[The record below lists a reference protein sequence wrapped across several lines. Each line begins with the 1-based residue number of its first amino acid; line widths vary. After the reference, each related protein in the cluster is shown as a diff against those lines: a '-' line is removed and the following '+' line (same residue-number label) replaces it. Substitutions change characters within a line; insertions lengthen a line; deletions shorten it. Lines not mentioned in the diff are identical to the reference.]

1 MARLEWDKSGERIY
15 ETGDKNLALY
25 VMNDDGTYRKG
36 KEWNGL
42 TSISETPSG
51 AEATDLWADDIKYA
65 VMRSSEQYGGT
76 IEAYQSPIEFD
87 ECDGSITNNGVS
99 VRQQKRRAFGLSYVT
114 TVGND
119 VQLNDYGEK
128 LHLVYNATANP
139 SDRSYSTINDSPE
152 AITFSWEYT
161 TTPIEVNDPT
171 RNITGYKPTACIVI
185 TKTQANANLYDAFK
199 EIVQGSASADA
210 RLPLPAEVIA
220 YFNGNIP
227 GYVYTELDERPTN
240 WATTYPNYF
249 KKVSSNPD
257 IYEQLHPDTS
267 VPNPVG
273 TTWPDDTYY
282 SRSLAPST

>member
-1 MARLEWDKSGERIY
+1 MAALVWDRSGERIY
-15 ETGDKNLALY
+15 ETGDKNLALF
-25 VMNDDGTYRKG
+25 VMKDDGTYDKG
-36 KEWNGL
+36 IAWNGL
-42 TSISETPSG
+42 TSISESPSG

-87 ECDGSITNNGVS
+87 QCDGSITNNGVS
-99 VRQQKRRAFGLSYVT
+99 VRQQKRRAFGLAYIT

-152 AITFSWEYT
+152 AITFSWEFT
-161 TTPIEVNDPT
+161 TTPIEVNDPAY
-171 RNITGYKPTACIVI
+171 NITGYKPTACIVI
-185 TKTQANANLYDAFK
+185 TRTAENANLYDAFK
-199 EIVQGSASADA
+199 QIVQGSGSADA

-227 GYVYTELDERPTN
+227 GYEYTVVSSRPAN

-249 KKVSSNPD
+249 KKVSTDPVL
-257 IYEQLHPDTS
+257 YEQLQPAVE
-267 VPNPVG
+267 VPNG
-273 TTWPDDTYY
+273 TGDWPANTYY
-282 SRSLAPST
+282 SRALANS

>member
-1 MARLEWDKSGERIY
+1 MAALIWDKTGERIY
-15 ETGDKNLALY
+15 ETGDKNLALF
-25 VMNDDGTYRKG
+25 VMNDDGTYRAG
-36 KEWNGL
+36 VAWNGL

-76 IEAYQSPIEFD
+76 IEAYQSPIQFD

-99 VRQQKRRAFGLSYVT
+99 VRQQKRRAFGLAYVT

-161 TTPIEVNDPT
+161 TTPVEVNDPS
-171 RNITGYKPTACIVI
+171 RNVTGYKPTSCIVI
-185 TKTQANANLYDAFK
+185 TKTAANANLYEAFK
-199 EIVQGSASADA
+199 LIVQGSPSADA
-210 RLPLPAEVIA
+210 RLPLPAEVIE
-220 YFNGNIP
+220 YFNGAIP
-227 GYVYTELDERPTN
+227 AYEYTAVSSRPED

-249 KKVSSNPD
+249 IKVSSDPD
-257 IYEQLHPDTS
+257 VYQAVQPAVEVPDAT
-267 VPNPVG
+267 G
-273 TTWPDDTYY
+273 AWPTGKYY
-282 SRSLAPST
+282 TRSLADD